1 MDNCNNEKVN
11 CPIFYTLSVI
21 SGKWKWAIL
30 FFIAKEEV
38 IRYGKIKEY
47 LPPIAHKTLSQQLK
61 ELERDGIIY
70 REQYNVMPPKVEYTL
85 TEKGMSL
92 VPMLDFMFQ
101 WGEKWCEIDIPTMNG
116 DQTSKNI

>member
-1 MDNCNNEKVN
+1 MDNCNNEKLN

-61 ELERDGIIY
+61 ELEGDGIIH
-70 REQYNVMPPKVEYTL
+70 REQYIVMPPKVEYTL
-85 TEKGMSL
+85 TEKGKSL

-101 WGEKWCEIDIPTMNG
+101 WGEKWID
-116 DQTSKNI
+116 